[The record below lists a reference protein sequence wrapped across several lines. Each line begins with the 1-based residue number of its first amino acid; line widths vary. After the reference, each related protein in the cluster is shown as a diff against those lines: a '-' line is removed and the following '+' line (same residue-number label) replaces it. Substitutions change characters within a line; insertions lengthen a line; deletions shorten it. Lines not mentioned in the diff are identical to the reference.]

1 MIITSQGFGHYTH
14 GINNQD
20 FGMENDKKNMLLI
33 LDGCSQA
40 TYAESGTR
48 LFAQLFS
55 RKEEWDN
62 LEKFEDNVTDVF
74 DHLIEMLKNY
84 YPTQESLEKDFIME
98 NLLFTII
105 ACFETEDAYIVKLFG
120 DGYIITQNKK
130 GLISYIKFSYG
141 KCPPYFAYRYCPL
154 SAPSF
159 AGYQFKTFVFDK
171 AVFQKVAIATDG
183 VMPIAKGNNKG
194 LDFDI
199 VNGNTTL
206 VEMEIKKRK
215 MSFFDDVTIGMFGGK
230 TNGNSKQ
237 AEKVEEEKMDN
248 GKRTTEEGK
257 RDIKSGI
264 STFFSARG
272 GDSRSSNSG
281 TTKKDS

>member
-1 MIITSQGFGHYTH
+1 MIITSQGFGHFTH

-20 FGMENDKKNMLLI
+20 FGMENDNKDMLLI

-62 LEKFEDNVTDVF
+62 LEKFEDNVKDVF
-74 DHLIEMLKNY
+74 DYLIEMMKNY

-141 KCPPYFAYRYCPL
+141 KCPPYFAYRYCPQ

-171 AVFQKVAIATDG
+171 KAFQKVAIATDG
-183 VMPIAKGNNKG
+183 IMPIAKGNNKG

-199 VNGNTTL
+199 VNGNKTL
-206 VEMEIKKRK
+206 IEMEIKRQR

-230 TNGNSKQ
+230 ANGEFRET
-237 AEKVEEEKMDN
+237 EKVEKEKMDD
-248 GKRTTEEGK
+248 GKGFFKQRRRDRKTETT
-257 RDIKSGI
+257 
-264 STFFSARG
+264 AVY
-272 GDSRSSNSG
+272 
-281 TTKKDS
+281 